1 MYPWIFRHLPGPL
14 FLRIIEAA
22 LLVALVV
29 AALFLWVFPWAA
41 ETFSFLDRDPGI
53 G

>member
-14 FLRIIEAA
+14 FLRIIEAL
-22 LLVALVV
+22 LLVGLVV

>member
-14 FLRIIEAA
+14 FLRILEAA

>member
-14 FLRIIEAA
+14 PVRILIA
-22 LLVALVV
+22 LVLVAAVV

-41 ETFSFLDRDPGI
+41 ESFDFLSRDPGI
-53 G
+53 S